1 MVESMRVDCE
11 HLRFGGGLNHLL
23 RAVRGGAHHEGV
35 GITHQLHRLAFRFR
49 VSSHELNIEVSHL
62 GPLVVQRVVFG
73 NAHDEDFEL
82 GSHVVDVLSM

>member
-1 MVESMRVDCE
+1 MRVDCE
-11 HLRFGGGLNHLL
+11 HLRFGRGLYHLL
-23 RAVRGGAHHEGV
+23 RPVRGGAHHEGI
-35 GITHQLHRLAFRFR
+35 GITHQLHRLTFRLG
-49 VSSHELNIEVSHL
+49 VSPYELNVEVSHL